1 MTDFQVTFNTTQLLA
16 AADAAW
22 GEANMVLGREF
33 QKRITS
39 NIWAW
44 PRSPS
49 PRDIVDQGQLRDSYT
64 PTAITPTVFEHAWNT
79 DYAMAV
85 HEGAV
90 YKDGAGN
97 AVRAMPARKWVRVTL
112 RDFKFADAYARLAQA
127 EMERRTRGL

>member
-1 MTDFQVTFNTTQLLA
+1 MADFEVRFNTTQLLA

-22 GEANMVLGREF
+22 EDANLVLGREF
-33 QKRITS
+33 QKRITA

-44 PRSPS
+44 PTGQS
-49 PRDIVDQGQLRDSYT
+49 PRDIVDKGQVRDSYT
-64 PTAITPTVFEHAWNT
+64 PRAITPTVHEHAWNAEH
-79 DYAMAV
+79 AMAV

-90 YKDGAGN
+90 RKTGN
-97 AVRAMPARKWVRVTL
+97 TTVTTPARPWVRVTL

>member
-39 NIWAW
+39 NMWAW
-44 PRSPS
+44 PSSPS

-64 PTAITPTVFEHAWNT
+64 PTSITPVVFEHAWNT
-79 DYAMAV
+79 EYAMAV

-90 YKDGAGN
+90 RKAGN
-97 AVRAMPARKWVRVTL
+97 TTVTTPARPWVRVTL
-112 RDFKFADAYARLAQA
+112 RDFKFADAYAKLAQA